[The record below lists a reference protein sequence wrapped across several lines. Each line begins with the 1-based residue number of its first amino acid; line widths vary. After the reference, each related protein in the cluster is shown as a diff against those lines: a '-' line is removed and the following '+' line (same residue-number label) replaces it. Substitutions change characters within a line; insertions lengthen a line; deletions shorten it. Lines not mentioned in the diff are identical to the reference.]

1 MNQSRG
7 GSSQRRPQEAD
18 WNRIANSARFQQLRA
33 TKKRFIVP
41 VFFFFLAYYLLLPIL
56 IGYAPRL
63 MSTRIVGTVTL
74 AYLFALSQF
83 VVGWTI
89 AWLYLKASSRF
100 DKLVDDVLRQEHR
113 SMNTTCREDNEWRS
127 R

>member
-1 MNQSRG
+1 MNQSID
-7 GSSQRRPQEAD
+7 GSSQRHPQEAD

-33 TKKRFIVP
+33 IKKHFIVP
-41 VFFFFLAYYLLLPIL
+41 VFFFFFAYYLSLPIL

-63 MSTRIVGTVTL
+63 ASTRIVGTVTL

-100 DKLVDDVLRQEHR
+100 DELVDDVLRQEVPEHHMQR
-113 SMNTTCREDNEWRS
+113 GR
-127 R
+127 